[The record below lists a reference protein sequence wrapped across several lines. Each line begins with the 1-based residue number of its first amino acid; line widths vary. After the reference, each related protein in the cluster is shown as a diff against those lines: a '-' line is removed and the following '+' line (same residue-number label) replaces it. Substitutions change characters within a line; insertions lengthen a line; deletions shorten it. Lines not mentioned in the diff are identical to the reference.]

1 MKVYVDDAARAAC
14 LLSDIWLHFYP
25 LTSAVGC
32 LAIIDYDTQIETE
45 DFSCSNLI
53 LIESEENTMKNV
65 P

>member
-45 DFSCSNLI
+45 DFIAAI
-53 LIESEENTMKNV
+53 LY
-65 P
+65 